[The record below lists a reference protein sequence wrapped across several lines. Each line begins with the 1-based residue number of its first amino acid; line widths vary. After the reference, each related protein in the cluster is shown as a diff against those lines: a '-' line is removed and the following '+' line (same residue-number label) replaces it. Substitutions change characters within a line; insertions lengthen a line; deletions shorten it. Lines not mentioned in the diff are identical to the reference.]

1 MYFTIFYCNFTA
13 SYQILLDE
21 WDHSEVFGAGVFKFE
36 VPQPQGRRSQDRK
49 QKIHYMYILHV
60 CISKIHIKYIC
71 TGTCT
76 RVCMKVIQ
84 SFDSVLMWTI
94 ISVCVGMFV
103 SVGATWMQQ
112 EEEEDPVVWW
122 WCHT

>member
-1 MYFTIFYCNFTA
+1 
-13 SYQILLDE
+13 
-21 WDHSEVFGAGVFKFE
+21 
-36 VPQPQGRRSQDRK
+36 
-49 QKIHYMYILHV
+49 
-60 CISKIHIKYIC
+60 
-71 TGTCT
+71 
-76 RVCMKVIQ
+76 MKVIQ